1 LIPALHVKVHRPE
14 EVTSRNEAGEVPPA
28 SVGLTRDQ
36 VEAMWAAV
44 VRLYRTGL
52 HPAIALCVRRR
63 GAVVLDRAIGH
74 VHGNAP
80 GAPRSAKKVPVRH
93 DSLFN
98 LFSAAKAVTAM
109 VIHLLD
115 ERRLVHL
122 DDAVAEYIPEFRRH
136 GKQGM
141 TIRQILTHRAG
152 IPAVPDAPIDL
163 DLVCDWDRV
172 LRILCDA
179 RPLSVPGR
187 RLAYHALTGG
197 FILGEIVRRVTGMD
211 LRAYH
216 RKNILDPLDFR
227 TFGYGIEPARAGE
240 VAENAFTGLPSVPP
254 QSWLLKR
261 ALGVGVR
268 EATEMSNDPRY
279 LTSII
284 PSGNIVGTAEEAS
297 RFFQLLLDEGEL
309 GGVRVFEARTIRR
322 AVAEQS
328 YLEVDSFLGLP
339 VRYGMGFMLGAHTFS
354 PYGKGTP
361 NAFGHIGFTNVLAY
375 ADPDRALSVGLMTSG
390 KPFITPGQITWLNV
404 ARTIAK
410 QCEPLGTGDVRPV
423 SFRPPGQN

>member
-1 LIPALHVKVHRPE
+1 VRLLPSFHVRVFPEE
-14 EVTSRNEAGEVPPA
+14 EVTSRNTGGEVDPR
-28 SVGLTRDQ
+28 SVGLSRDD
-36 VEAMWAAV
+36 VEDIWGSV
-44 VRLYRTGL
+44 TRLYRTGL

-63 GAVVLDRAIGH
+63 GEIVLDRAIGH
-74 VHGNAP
+74 VRGNAP
-80 GAPRSAKKVPVRH
+80 GASRSEPRAPVRH

-109 VIHLLD
+109 VVHLMD
-115 ERRLVHL
+115 ERGLIHL
-122 DDAVAEYIPEFRRH
+122 DDAVAEYVPEFGRN

-152 IPAVPDAPIDL
+152 IPTVPGAPIDL
-163 DLVCDWDRV
+163 DLVGDWDRV
-172 LRILCDA
+172 LAVLCEA

-197 FILGEIVRRVTGMD
+197 FILGEIVKRVSGKD
-211 LRAYH
+211 IRAFLRE
-216 RKNILDPLDFR
+216 NVLDPLRFA
-227 TFGYGIEPARAGE
+227 TFDYGIPEARARE
-240 VAENAFTGLPSVPP
+240 VAENAFTGFPSVPP

-261 ALGVGVR
+261 ALGLGAR
-268 EATEMSNDPRY
+268 EATEMSNDPRF
-279 LTSII
+279 LGAII

-297 RFFQLLLDEGEL
+297 RFFQLLLQEGTL
-309 GGVRVFEARTIRR
+309 GGERVFEARTVRR
-322 AVAEQS
+322 AIAEQT
-328 YLEVDSFLGLP
+328 YLEVDSFLGMP

-361 NAFGHIGFTNVLAY
+361 NAFGHIGFTNVIAY

-404 ARTIAK
+404 ARTIARR
-410 QCEPLGTGDVRPV
+410 CGPVR
-423 SFRPPGQN
+423 